1 MAIIF
6 SDGGNLIVMVIGYI
20 YFVSFKTFIGLKF
33 KVRIN
38 VIKVDVWL
46 IF

>member
-6 SDGGNLIVMVIGYI
+6 SDGGDFIVMVIGYI

-38 VIKVDVWL
+38 VIKVEM
-46 IF
+46 FG